1 VNFLNVG
8 PLELTVILIIAI
20 LLVGPKR
27 MVEIARAIGRMTQQ
41 LRRYSANFSSALQA
55 EVTATKR
62 AAGESPQDII
72 RSITE
77 PFTSLQADLQATERE
92 TRQVLTDMIKG
103 TAQPIQN
110 ELDAMESETR
120 QALDNI
126 TQYDADD
133 DPAQEN

>member
-8 PLELTVILIIAI
+8 PLELTVIVIIAI
-20 LLVGPKR
+20 MLVGPKR
-27 MVEIARAIGRMTQQ
+27 MIEIARSIGRMTQQ
-41 LRRYSANFSSALQA
+41 LRRYSANFSTALQA
-55 EVTATKR
+55 EVTATER

-72 RSITE
+72 KSITE